1 MTYSIRIT
9 PLMDPTTQRI
19 ADNVR
24 RIQERMAAA
33 ALSVGGSP
41 AGIQLVAVSKYVGV
55 PQTAA
60 LIAAGCPILAESRPQ
75 QLWDKAAAPELAG
88 VRWHLVGHLQ
98 RNKVR
103 RTLPLVEMI
112 HSVDSWRLLEEI
124 DRTAGEL
131 GCSPQVLLEVNCSG
145 EAAKHGLSPD
155 GLRQLVADLP
165 QLAHVKVCGLMT
177 MAALAGG
184 EGVAE
189 QNFAALRELRDR
201 AQRDCPPGVSLAEL
215 SMGMSHDFEA
225 AIRQG
230 ATLVRIGSLLFAGVE
245 S

>member
-1 MTYSIRIT
+1 METT
-9 PLMDPTTQRI
+9 PQRI

-24 RIQERMAAA
+24 QIRERMAAA
-33 ALSVGGSP
+33 AFSVGRSP
-41 AGIQLVAVSKYVGV
+41 DEIQLVAVSKYVGTA
-55 PQTAA
+55 QAAA
-60 LIAAGCPILAESRPQ
+60 LIAAGCSILAESRPQ
-75 QLWDKAAAPELAG
+75 QLWDKASAPELAG

-124 DRTAGEL
+124 DRCSAEL
-131 GCSPQVLLEVNCSG
+131 GCSPRVLLEVNCSG
-145 EAAKHGLSPD
+145 DTAKQGLSAD
-155 GLRQLVADLP
+155 SLRQLLADLP
-165 QLAHVKVCGLMT
+165 QLERVQVRGLMT
-177 MAALAGG
+177 MAALEGG
-184 EGVAE
+184 ETVAE
-189 QNFAALRELRDR
+189 KNFAALRELRNTV
-201 AQRDCPPGVSLAEL
+201 QRECPPGVELTEL

-245 S
+245 L